1 MGHDH
6 HQGHLHGHHHHYRHP
21 HHHRPNESHHRSRRE
36 FIRQTTLGASLFCWF
51 ADGYDGLLRSLV
63 PVAPRDD
70 LLIKGGW
77 LVDPSQGIDAKR
89 DVAISGTKVTRIA
102 EDIAADQA
110 RHVLDARAMIVTP
123 GLIDTHAHVYD
134 GVAPLGIPADPN
146 HIAKGTTT
154 VVDAGSS
161 GAATFPGFL
170 RYVINVAE
178 TRVVALLNISLI
190 GQSSWTM
197 PEALGE
203 MLELR
208 YANPRL
214 AAKTI
219 ERHRDV
225 IVGIKVRLGHA
236 GGRDL
241 EALALAREAAEAVQ
255 LPIMVHIG
263 SVNPPL
269 ADILGMMRK
278 GDVLTHSFRARD
290 GGILDDRGR
299 VLPEVHRAIAAGV
312 NLDIGHGAGSFS
324 FETAEAALAQDVLPG
339 TISSDLHHF
348 NVHGPVFDLATTMS
362 KFLHLGLTLSQVVER
377 ATLNPSRLFGRL
389 GGLGT
394 LRVGAEADVAVF
406 ALDQGDFDLVDSQGV
421 KRVGH
426 RKLRP
431 VATVKGGR
439 IYGSASIPV
448 VTTDD
453 NR

>member
-6 HQGHLHGHHHHYRHP
+6 HQGHAHGHHHH
-21 HHHRPNESHHRSRRE
+21 HHHHPPSRRD
-36 FIRQTTLGASLFCWF
+36 FIRQTTLGASLLCSF
-51 ADGYDGLLRSLV
+51 ADGYDSLLRRV
-63 PVAPRDD
+63 RPIAPRDD

-89 DVAISGTKVTRIA
+89 DVAISGTKVTRIG
-102 EDIAADQA
+102 EDIPADEA
-110 RHVLDARAMIVTP
+110 RHVLDARAKLVTP

-134 GVAPLGIPADPN
+134 GVTPLGIPADPN

-154 VVDAGSS
+154 VIDAGSS

-170 RYVINVAE
+170 KYVINVVD
-178 TRVVALLNISLI
+178 TRVVALLNISVI
-190 GQSSWTM
+190 GQSSWIQTE
-197 PEALGE
+197 PFGE
-203 MLELR
+203 LLELR
-208 YANPRL
+208 YANPKL
-214 AAKTI
+214 AAKTV

-225 IVGIKVRLGHA
+225 IVGIKVRLGQDTSGDH
-236 GGRDL
+236 DL
-241 EALALAREAAEAVQ
+241 AALALAREAAEAVR
-255 LPIMVHIG
+255 LPMMVHIG
-263 SVNPPL
+263 AVHSPL
-269 ADILGMMRK
+269 SDILGMLRK
-278 GDVLTHSFRARD
+278 GDVLTHSFRPRE

-312 NLDIGHGAGSFS
+312 NLDVGHGAGSFS
-324 FETAEAALAQDVLPG
+324 FETAEAALAQDVIPG
-339 TISSDLHHF
+339 TISSDLHQY

-362 KFLHLGLTLSQVVER
+362 KFLHLGLTMSQVVER
-377 ATLNPSRLFGRL
+377 VTLNPSRLFGRL

-406 ALDQGDFDLVDSQGV
+406 SMDEGDFDFVDVRGV

-431 VATVKGGR
+431 VAAVKAGK

-448 VTTDD
+448 VTSDKD